1 MDLYDR
7 TVKGMRLRPVA
18 AKSAD
23 VAGVLF
29 QAVTPQRWGY
39 MPDAQQGPYGS
50 LSISSSTDQVH
61 VIENS
66 EPGHRSGRESLQLL
80 ADPASTTA
88 RIPQPWST
96 RQLASYSIEP
106 VGVVYL

>member
-61 VIENS
+61 VIETVNRVT
-66 EPGHRSGRESLQLL
+66 EVAESLSSSL
-80 ADPASTTA
+80 P
-88 RIPQPWST
+88 IPPRPPRGS
-96 RQLASYSIEP
+96 RNCGP
-106 VGVVYL
+106 PGN